1 MAIVIAKNGIR
12 LESWQ
17 TWGLIVFLA
26 LAVLFLIIVLVL
38 DIYERK
44 QGEKKNDIRGM
55 DTLQKKSRGPDA

>member
-26 LAVLFLIIVLVL
+26 LAVVFLIVVLVL
-38 DIYERK
+38 DIYESK
-44 QGEKKNDIRGM
+44 QGGKKNDIREM
-55 DTLQKKSRGPDA
+55 DTIQKKSRGPDT

>member
-26 LAVLFLIIVLVL
+26 LAVMFLIIVLAL
-38 DIYERK
+38 DIYESK
-44 QGEKKNDIRGM
+44 QGGKENDIRGM
-55 DTLQKKSRGPDA
+55 DTIQKKSRGPDT

>member
-26 LAVLFLIIVLVL
+26 LAVMFLIIVLVM
-38 DIYERK
+38 DIQNRRK
-44 QGEKKNDIRGM
+44 K
-55 DTLQKKSRGPDA
+55 

>member
-26 LAVLFLIIVLVL
+26 LAVIFLIIVLVL

-55 DTLQKKSRGPDA
+55 DTLQKKSRGHDA